1 MKNLDKPLSQSVFT
15 QLNRVLFEIKIGT
28 PSNRRL
34 LVTGPQ
40 FKTLYSLSW
49 NWNSSKVLP
58 SLLSLY
64 DIYHFDLYILYTLYG
79 IAGCLEN

>member
-1 MKNLDKPLSQSVFT
+1 MKNLDKPSSQSVFT
-15 QLNRVLFEIKIGT
+15 QLNRVLFEIKIVR

-58 SLLSLY
+58 SLLALY
-64 DIYHFDLYILYTLYG
+64 HLTFNHKKVIMYPKYIH
-79 IAGCLEN
+79 E